1 MLGSASLRSLG
12 LRECSG
18 KGRQRVLPVC
28 GHCKQIRRGIPSA
41 AGRFGFQREM
51 NALKTLKSGEQSED
65 STNVTALLHST
76 HEIELR
82 LQQVNRWFRLWNKD
96 VRDGWVI
103 LGRFRVG
110 FFRTLNTL
118 NACCNQDLSSSESS
132 STSTAG
138 SGHGGRMCATAG
150 SFWQGS
156 LIGVTALLRLTHQQQ
171 VDR

>member
-1 MLGSASLRSLG
+1 MLGSTSVRSLG

-18 KGRQRVLPVC
+18 KCGELVFPQC
-28 GHCKQIRRGIPSA
+28 GHCEQIRQSFSGA

-51 NALKTLKSGEQSED
+51 NALKILKSGEQSED

-103 LGRFRVG
+103 LGRFRVSC
-110 FFRTLNTL
+110 FFKTLNTL
-118 NACCNQDLSSSESS
+118 SACCNQDLSSSKSS
-132 STSTAG
+132 SSPTAG
-138 SGHGGRMCATAG
+138 SAHGGRMCATAG
-150 SFWQGS
+150 FI
-156 LIGVTALLRLTHQQQ
+156 LARLPHPG
-171 VDR
+171 